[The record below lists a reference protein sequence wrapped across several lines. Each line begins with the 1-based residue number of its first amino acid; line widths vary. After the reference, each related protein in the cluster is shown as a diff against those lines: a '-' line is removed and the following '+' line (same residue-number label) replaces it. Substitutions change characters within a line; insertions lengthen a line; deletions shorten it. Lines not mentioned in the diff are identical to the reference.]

1 MQAETSIQKES
12 KGWIRLIIAISVVIP
27 IAVGVLLFGS
37 LDLGIK
43 NSFVYSLPHINA
55 VINSFTAIALLVGLF
70 FIRRQNVVGH
80 KNAMT
85 TAFVLGS
92 VFLISYVV
100 YHSAVPSTKFG
111 GEGMIRI
118 IYFVLLLSHILLAA
132 IVVPLVLFAIYFA
145 ISKKIASHKKIVKY
159 TWPIW
164 FYVSVSGVIVYL
176 MIKPYYT
183 F

>member
-1 MQAETSIQKES
+1 MQAETSIRKES
-12 KGWIRLIIAISVVIP
+12 KGLVRLIIVISVVIP
-27 IAVGVLLFGS
+27 VAVGALLFGS
-37 LDLGIK
+37 FDLGLK

-55 VINSFTAIALLVGLF
+55 VINTFTAIALLAGLF
-70 FIRRQNVVGH
+70 FIKRQNVVGH

-92 VFLISYVV
+92 IFLISYVV
-100 YHSAVPSTKFG
+100 YHSSVPSTKFG
-111 GEGMIRI
+111 GEGTVRAV
-118 IYFVLLLSHILLAA
+118 YFSLLISHILLAA

-145 ISKKIASHKKIVKY
+145 ISKKIDSHKKIVKY

-164 FYVSVSGVIVYL
+164 FYVSISGVIVYL